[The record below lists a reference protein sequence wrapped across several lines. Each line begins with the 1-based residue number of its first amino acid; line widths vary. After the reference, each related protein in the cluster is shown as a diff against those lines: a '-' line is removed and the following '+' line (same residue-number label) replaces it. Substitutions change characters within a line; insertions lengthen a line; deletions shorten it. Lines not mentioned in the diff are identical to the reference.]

1 MKVLFLVILMVI
13 EVIFSHR
20 HSLRGGIDNVI
31 GFPTLYLVTRV
42 TYRR

>member
-1 MKVLFLVILMVI
+1 MKVLFLVIMMVI
-13 EVIFSHR
+13 GVIFS